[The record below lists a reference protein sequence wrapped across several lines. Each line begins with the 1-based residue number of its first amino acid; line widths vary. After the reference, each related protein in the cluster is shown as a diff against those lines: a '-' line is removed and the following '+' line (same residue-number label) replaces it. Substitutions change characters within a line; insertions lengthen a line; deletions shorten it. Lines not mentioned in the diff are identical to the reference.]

1 MKTNTIHAITT
12 LAVSA
17 LIAGLAGVEVTGDLI
32 TGATVA
38 LSYLVVATLVAI
50 IASDYRFS
58 QKAYFT
64 SPVVTSHFKGAVSTS
79 DTLRRPR
86 VKARMAA

>member
-12 LAVSA
+12 LAVSG

-32 TGATVA
+32 TGATGA

-50 IASDYRFS
+50 IASDYRS
-58 QKAYFT
+58 SPKAYFT
-64 SPVVTSHFKGAVSTS
+64 CPVVTSHFNGAVSTS
-79 DTLRRPR
+79 DALRRPR
-86 VKARMAA
+86 AKDRMAA